1 MKNLVFAIGAG
12 TIGLIVILALLV
24 MIGLYVMNTYNS
36 LVSMREFVRNSMGN
50 IATQI
55 ESRWDALKSMIDA
68 TKKYSEHESQVL
80 QDITA
85 SRSGVN
91 KNSSAADVKKD
102 DALFEQAIS
111 RLNVVVENYPQL
123 KANDLYIKTM
133 DNIDKYEN
141 NVRMSRMVYNDT
153 VTKLNRTIQ
162 QFPSSIVASMFGFT
176 QSDYFQ
182 NTESKKDMPT
192 W

>member
-1 MKNLVFAIGAG
+1 
-12 TIGLIVILALLV
+12 
-24 MIGLYVMNTYNS
+24 
-36 LVSMREFVRNSMGN
+36 
-50 IATQI
+50 
-55 ESRWDALKSMIDA
+55 MIDA
-68 TKKYSEHESQVL
+68 TNKYSEHESQVL